1 MKMKSTNL
9 KNEYEKINVKVNEAK
24 NKEPQEEPL
33 LAAMRKKTMESETAI
48 QEEDDLKMK
57 EMKERIQKYKDELR
71 KGQEIDDLLMKG
83 GKRDRLSYHVK
94 HKDIIEQKLKDLIF
108 KKIPNNENVDL
119 LKNLNNKQDIIPDN
133 KNNINT
139 VEKEENKI
147 LKDII
152 DKKQFNTIN
161 NEKDLKKEK
170 EVEKKDDKERDKSY
184 SRAMD
189 RFKKRYKKDNSVEN
203 RTKKSDKISE
213 MAKRLENVIGKPNV
227 SAEITNNN
235 ISNEIVHEKEQ
246 ENKLEEIYESMPVVA
261 KKAKKP
267 QKFQF
272 Q

>member
-1 MKMKSTNL
+1 
-9 KNEYEKINVKVNEAK
+9 
-24 NKEPQEEPL
+24 
-33 LAAMRKKTMESETAI
+33 
-48 QEEDDLKMK
+48 
-57 EMKERIQKYKDELR
+57 
-71 KGQEIDDLLMKG
+71 MKG
-83 GKRDRLSYHVK
+83 GRRDRLSYHVK

-108 KKIPNNENVDL
+108 KKMPNNENVDL
-119 LKNLNNKQDIIPDN
+119 LKSLNNKQDIIPDN

-189 RFKKRYKKDNSVEN
+189 RFKKRYKKDNSAEM

-213 MAKRLENVIGKPNV
+213 IAKRLENVIGKPND

-235 ISNEIVHEKEQ
+235 NSTEILHEKEK
-246 ENKLEEIYESMPVVA
+246 ENNLEEIYESMPVVA
-261 KKAKKP
+261 KKVKKP
-267 QKFQF
+267 KKFQF